1 MIWNK
6 PKQPA
11 DPQQDATAAPKKG
24 GAAAFAKKNW
34 KWLVPVAIVVLA
46 GGWWLL
52 KPKNTKPA
60 NVDTSY
66 TEAMPETRDVSNTLS
81 GTGTL
86 KPANTYSVKSLVA
99 GKVLTGSF
107 EEGDIVEEGTVL
119 YTVDSSDATT
129 KVEQAAI
136 TLQQAQRSYDKTADR
151 QYVRAEV
158 AGVVSSLKVNKGDEV
173 KGRPPR

>member
-66 TEAMPETRDVSNTLS
+66 MEAAPETRDVSNTLS

-86 KPANTYSVKSLVA
+86 KPANTYSVKSLVS

-107 EEGDIVEEGTVL
+107 EEGDIV
-119 YTVDSSDATT
+119 
-129 KVEQAAI
+129 
-136 TLQQAQRSYDKTADR
+136 
-151 QYVRAEV
+151 
-158 AGVVSSLKVNKGDEV
+158 
-173 KGRPPR
+173 